1 MTSFDFRTVKL
12 AEEMNSYSQ
21 GKTDSKPLFPGVVGG
36 SYLIHTTDT
45 EFSVTNLF
53 YLHLSD

>member
-1 MTSFDFRTVKL
+1 MTY
-12 AEEMNSYSQ
+12 EEAAKS
-21 GKTDSKPLFPGVVGG
+21 LFLNRHPMPEVNI
-36 SYLIHTTDT
+36 LHTTDT

>member
-1 MTSFDFRTVKL
+1 MGANDLSVTSVNFK
-12 AEEMNSYSQ
+12 
-21 GKTDSKPLFPGVVGG
+21 
-36 SYLIHTTDT
+36 HTTDT

>member
-1 MTSFDFRTVKL
+1 MKFTFLTQYFHTVQIQI
-12 AEEMNSYSQ
+12 NSLY
-21 GKTDSKPLFPGVVGG
+21 G
-36 SYLIHTTDT
+36 YHTTDT